1 MDEANK
7 TVLALVLRH
16 GLTTLGG
23 MLVSSGY
30 INSSEASGLVGSGM
44 VLAGVGWSWWQKKGQ
59 AALRE
64 ELARWRASANV
75 PASAPP
81 EGGSK

>member
-44 VLAGVGWSWWQKKGQ
+44 VLAGVAWSWWQKKGQ
-59 AALRE
+59 KAMME
-64 ELARWRASANV
+64 ELARWRASANAPV
-75 PASAPP
+75 PPA
-81 EGGSK
+81 GGAK